1 MAMAGAQQAGAPGDG
16 KRAVHYKWIALSNT
30 TIGILMATINMS
42 ILLIALP
49 DIFKGLRMDPLVPS
63 NVSYL
68 LWLILGFMV
77 VTAVLV
83 VSLGRLGDMFGR
95 VKMYNLGFVIFT
107 VFSILLAVDWLYGSA
122 GALWLIVMRIGQG
135 VGGAFLF
142 ANSSAI
148 LTDAFPE
155 DERGLAL
162 GINNVAGIAGSFL
175 GLILGG
181 LLGPIE
187 WRLVFVVSVPVGLFG
202 TVWSYLK
209 LRDTGVRSPAHIDW
223 WGNLTFAVGLI
234 AVLVGITYGIVPY
247 GGHTMGWTSPFVLSM
262 LGGGVVVLGIF
273 GYIET
278 KVPAPMFR
286 LPLFRIRAFA
296 GGNFASLLAGLGRG
310 GMMFML
316 IIWLQGIWLPEHGYG
331 FSVTPLWAGIYMLPM
346 TGGFLL
352 AGPMSGYL
360 SDRFGARPFATGGML
375 LAALSLGLLTLV
387 PVDFSYIW
395 FALLL
400 LMNGLGMGLFA
411 SPNRAGI
418 MNSLPP
424 RQRGAGAGMV
434 ATFQNSAMVL
444 SIGVFFTLIITGLA
458 SSLPGAMYRGLVAH
472 GVPRAAALSASK
484 LPPTSTV
491 FSALLGY
498 SPMKTLLGPTLAH
511 LSPVTAAYLTGRS
524 FFPRLISTPFGDG
537 INEALLFG
545 MGMLLLAAVASWL
558 RGGKYHYVE
567 GAESSGDS
575 GTAAGDSP
583 VRPAF
588 EVAFSQAPPVPALV
602 AAGSAPGGNENGDGP
617 SHAMAP
623 VPPVSGHLGV
633 ADNGDGHAPHG
644 LVANGA
650 SVAATEARPERLAG
664 QAPADTDQSFSPR
677 TTTLTG
683 VVRQAGSGAPLA
695 GASVTLTDA
704 TGQVVAS
711 ALTGPD
717 GTYRFEDLAEGGY
730 TVVVSGFSPVATS
743 LELGSTEDYSLDLE
757 LGQVR

>member
-1 MAMAGAQQAGAPGDG
+1 VAPPDTGAENPAARGG
-16 KRAVHYKWIALSNT
+16 VHYKWMALSNT
-30 TIGILMATINMS
+30 TLGILMATINTS

-49 DIFKGLRMDPLVPS
+49 DIFKGLRINPLVPS

-83 VSLGRLGDMFGR
+83 VSFGRLGDMFGR
-95 VKMYNLGFVIFT
+95 VRMYNLGFVVFT
-107 VFSILLAVDWLYGSA
+107 VFSILLSIDWLYGSA

-148 LTDAFPE
+148 LTDAFPP

-181 LLGPIE
+181 LLGPVD
-187 WRLVFVVSVPVGLFG
+187 WRLVFVVSVPFGLFG

-209 LRDTGVRSPAHIDW
+209 LHDTGVRTPSHIDW

-247 GGHTMGWTSPFVLSM
+247 GGSTMGWTSPFVLSM
-262 LGGGVVVLGIF
+262 LIGGVVVLGIF
-273 GYIET
+273 GYVET
-278 KVPAPMFR
+278 KVREPMFR

-316 IIWLQGIWLPEHGYG
+316 IIWLQGIWLPRHGYA
-331 FSVTPLWAGIYMLPM
+331 FANTPLWAGIYMLPM
-346 TGGFLL
+346 TIGFLL
-352 AGPMSGYL
+352 AGPASGYL

-375 LAALSLGLLTLV
+375 VAALSLGLLTLV

-400 LMNGLGMGLFA
+400 LLNGLGMGLFA

-424 RQRGAGAGMV
+424 HQRGAGAGMV

-458 SSLPGAMYRGLVAH
+458 ATLPRVMFAGLVAH
-472 GVPRAAALSASK
+472 GVPHAAALRASK

-491 FSALLGY
+491 FAALLGY
-498 SPMKTLLGPTLAH
+498 DPMKTLLATTLPH
-511 LSPVTAAYLTGRS
+511 LPHATAAYLTGRS
-524 FFPRLISTPFGDG
+524 FFPALITKPFGG
-537 INEALLFG
+537 GLHEALFFG
-545 MGMLLLAAVASWL
+545 MGMLLLAAGASWL
-558 RGGKYHYVE
+558 RGGKYHYQE
-567 GAESSGDS
+567 PGDEPRHGASDAS
-575 GTAAGDSP
+575 TADD
-583 VRPAF
+583 
-588 EVAFSQAPPVPALV
+588 APREAAPREAV
-602 AAGSAPGGNENGDGP
+602 AAANGTTGVGADGP
-617 SHAMAP
+617 LTGA
-623 VPPVSGHLGV
+623 GV
-633 ADNGDGHAPHG
+633 HRT
-644 LVANGA
+644 GA
-650 SVAATEARPERLAG
+650 SA
-664 QAPADTDQSFSPR
+664 R
-677 TTTLTG
+677 TTTGTAPERPG
-683 VVRQAGSGAPLA
+683 VAPRVPPLP
-695 GASVTLTDA
+695 S
-704 TGQVVAS
+704 
-711 ALTGPD
+711 
-717 GTYRFEDLAEGGY
+717 
-730 TVVVSGFSPVATS
+730 
-743 LELGSTEDYSLDLE
+743 
-757 LGQVR
+757 